1 MIEKFS
7 NLRKILSLQ
16 EIQQS
21 SQVRNRKKTTIRH
34 FRIKLLKTRNKEKIL
49 KGDRREKRCKA
60 DCELLFFLIRPKE
73 LISLDYL

>member
-49 KGDRREKRCKA
+49 KGDRREK
-60 DCELLFFLIRPKE
+60 
-73 LISLDYL
+73 S

>member
-16 EIQQS
+16 EI
-21 SQVRNRKKTTIRH
+21 QVRNRKKTTIRH

-49 KGDRREKRCKA
+49 KGDRREKRHIIHTETKIRIA
-60 DCELLFFLIRPKE
+60 SDFLI
-73 LISLDYL
+73 

>member
-7 NLRKILSLQ
+7 NLRKTVSLQ

-49 KGDRREKRCKA
+49 KGDRREKRHIIHTETKNKETKSCIGNSN
-60 DCELLFFLIRPKE
+60 FLM
-73 LISLDYL
+73 